1 MTGITRN
8 VIRCRH
14 CGTVCESTH
23 VHHYA
28 PCRCGRVAADGGREY
43 LRRRGHSDDFEELS
57 EYEETES
64 LEAER

>member
-1 MTGITRN
+1 MTDITRN

-23 VHHYA
+23 RHHYA
-28 PCRCGRVAADGGREY
+28 PCKCGRVAADGGRAY
-43 LRRRGHSDDFEELS
+43 LRRRGHPDDFEELS